1 MRRHPPARFRLALL
15 ALAGLAGIAELG
27 ALARPGVAATFLV
40 GTDAVCTHP
49 TLERAVAAAAANGPE
64 SDDIRIGL
72 ASYTLANRIEIADQS
87 LRILGG
93 FASCSAVSA
102 TGRTTLQRSGGS
114 EAFWVR
120 GGTVQRTFE
129 LHGIDVA
136 MGANARALLLQGWNR
151 VSLVGSD
158 LAGGKAP
165 DGGNVYMIGP
175 NVELELTDAEIRNGL
190 ASGSTT
196 GTGFGGGIYC
206 ELGGSVLVGTGSSVH
221 GNNARISG
229 GGIYAEGCE
238 VTLTAGGPLTDAPPL
253 LGGIHQNIAQLG
265 GGAGIYA
272 TAGATLLLQGSS
284 TTDLAYVTQNQS
296 TPGGDGGG
304 LYLIGAGTTATVRNA
319 VIADNS
325 SAHYG
330 GGIYLAA
337 GAVLDMAVDASQ
349 CPGGRGC
356 SRLSGNWAGGGYGG
370 GVSVAT
376 GGVASIRQTR
386 IQGNYNRG
394 GLPGAAASIS
404 GEGSVL
410 LLEGCEVVANKPPA
424 GSGFTETSRIYAAT
438 TSTGTIA
445 FSTLIETTS
454 GGGSAL
460 LEIQP
465 ASTFKLLSSIV
476 QAPKTFQ
483 APAVAS
489 RIDCVITRESSSFPG
504 GSTHMAVVT
513 NPAPL
518 FENYAAGD
526 YRLSSTSAARDYC
539 NTQFY
544 SPIGA
549 DLDNQGRG
557 ADDPSVPNFAGPFD
571 LGADEVPVETFS
583 DGFDSGNA
591 DNWSLA
597 IP

>member
-1 MRRHPPARFRLALL
+1 MRRRPSARSAFAWLVCA
-15 ALAGLAGIAELG
+15 AVPGVV
-27 ALARPGVAATFLV
+27 ALARPAAAATFLV
-40 GTDAVCTHP
+40 GTDPACTHDS
-49 TLERAVAAAAANGPE
+49 LERALAAAAANGPE

-72 ASYTLANRIEIADQS
+72 ASYTLNNRLEIADQS
-87 LRILGG
+87 LRLLGG
-93 FASCSAVSA
+93 FASCSAAASS
-102 TGRTTLQRSGGS
+102 GRTTLQRSGSS
-114 EAFWVR
+114 EAFWLR
-120 GGTVQRTFE
+120 GGTAQRTFE
-129 LHGIDVA
+129 LHGVDVS
-136 MGANARALLLQGWNR
+136 MGAGARALLLQGWNR
-151 VSLVGSD
+151 VRLVRSDLVG
-158 LAGGKAP
+158 GRAP
-165 DGGNVYMIGP
+165 DGGNVYMTGP
-175 NVELELTDAEIRNGL
+175 LVELELTDADIVNGQ
-190 ASGSTT
+190 ASGATN

-206 ELGGSVLVGTGSSVH
+206 ELGGSVFVGAGSSVH

-229 GGIYAEGCE
+229 GGIYAEGCA
-238 VTLTAGGPLTDAPPL
+238 VTSTAGGPPAAAPPL
-253 LGGIHQNIAQLG
+253 LGGIYQNVAQLG

-284 TTDLAYVTQNQS
+284 ADDLAYVTSNQS

-304 LYLIGAGTTATVRNA
+304 IYLIGAGTTATLRNA

-349 CPGGRGC
+349 CPAGRGC

-370 GVSVAT
+370 GVSVAS

-394 GLPGAAASIS
+394 GLPGSAASIS

-410 LLEGCEVVANKPPA
+410 LVEGCEIVANRPPA
-424 GSGFTETSRIYAAT
+424 GSGFTDTSRIYAAT

-445 FSTLIETTS
+445 FSTLIETS
-454 GGGSAL
+454 ASGGSAL

-489 RIDCVITRESSSFPG
+489 RIDCVLTRESSSFPG
-504 GSTHMAVVT
+504 GSTHVAVVT

-526 YRLSSTSAARDYC
+526 YRLSATSAARDYC

-557 ADDPSVPNFAGPFD
+557 ADDPSVANLGGPYD
-571 LGADEVPVETFS
+571 LGADEVLVKMFS
-583 DGFDSGNA
+583 DGFDPGNT

-597 IP
+597 VP